1 MSCKPWISHRMKDL
15 KAFFAR
21 KEAGFTLVEELVAV
35 AVVGLGLVI
44 LVSMITTGAVGA
56 RKVNDLV
63 VAESLARSQIELI
76 KDAAYQANPGT
87 SPYPAVSAPAEFSV
101 NVSYQ
106 YWDSS
111 ANGGSGGF
119 ITAHHNEG
127 LQKIT
132 VTVSSDGETLHTT
145 SSYKVDR

>member
-1 MSCKPWISHRMKDL
+1 MIFKAWTSRL
-15 KAFFAR
+15 KKEFNAASTR
-21 KEAGFTLVEELVAV
+21 NEAGFTLVEELVAV

-44 LVSMITTGAVGA
+44 LVSMITTGAIGT

-76 KDAAYQANPGT
+76 KDAAYQEDPGI
-87 SPYPAVSAPAEFSV
+87 SPYPAVSTPPEFTV
-101 NVSYQ
+101 TVSYQ

-119 ITAHHNEG
+119 ITAQHNEG
-127 LQKIT
+127 LQKVT
-132 VTVSSDGETLHTT
+132 VTVTSDGETIHTT